1 MSRVELTALVVKL
14 IPFRESDRVAWLVS
28 REQGLVSALVRG
40 VRKSQKRFAN
50 VFDLGNLVR
59 VRVSARR
66 GGMPTVDS
74 GEMLD
79 GHWASVDSVA
89 AFAALAHVIEV
100 TRRFSVENH
109 AEPELFD
116 AACVTLAALESGVRP
131 VVLRVFE
138 AAALAATGLAPNLTN
153 CVVCGRAARA
163 QDAARYSTLRGGIV
177 CSRCLADHQL
187 AMIGPAARAF
197 MSESFA
203 GPSDELYAREL
214 AKPDHDAL
222 GAILPAQIEHHLG
235 GPLVALRFAR
245 RLPKP
250 GQVAASATTPTV
262 ANS

>member
-1 MSRVELTALVVKL
+1 MSGTPLTALVVKL
-14 IPFRESDRVAWLVS
+14 IPFRESDRIAWLVT
-28 REQGLVSALVRG
+28 REEGLVSALVRG

-89 AFAALAHVIEV
+89 AFSALAHVIEV
-100 TRRFSVENH
+100 TRRFSVESH

-116 AACVTLAALESGVRP
+116 AACATLAALEDGVRP
-131 VVLRVFE
+131 IVLRVFE
-138 AAALAATGLAPNLTN
+138 AATLAATGLAPNLTN
-153 CVVCGRAARA
+153 CVVCGRAARPE
-163 QDAARYSTLRGGIV
+163 DPARYSTLRGGIV

-197 MSESFA
+197 MAASFA
-203 GPSDELYAREL
+203 GPREELFTRDL

-222 GAILPAQIEHHLG
+222 AAILPAQIEHHLG
-235 GPLVALRFAR
+235 GALVALRFVR
-245 RLPKP
+245 RLPRP
-250 GQVAASATTPTV
+250 AQIAATMA
-262 ANS
+262 

>member
-74 GEMLD
+74 GEMID
-79 GHWASVDSVA
+79 GHWANAASVA

-100 TRRFSVENH
+100 TRRVSVENH

-116 AACVTLAALESGVRP
+116 AACLTLAALESGVRP

-138 AAALAATGLAPNLTN
+138 AATLAATGLAPNLTN
-153 CVVCGRAARA
+153 CVVCGRAARTD
-163 QDAARYSTLRGGIV
+163 DAARYSTLRGGIV

-187 AMIGPAARAF
+187 ATIGPAARAF
-197 MSESFA
+197 MGDSFH
-203 GPSDELYAREL
+203 GPNEELLSCVLSKA
-214 AKPDHDAL
+214 DQDAL
-222 GAILPAQIEHHLG
+222 AALLPAQIEHHLG

-250 GQVAASATTPTV
+250 GQVAASPLTQPIAD
-262 ANS
+262 